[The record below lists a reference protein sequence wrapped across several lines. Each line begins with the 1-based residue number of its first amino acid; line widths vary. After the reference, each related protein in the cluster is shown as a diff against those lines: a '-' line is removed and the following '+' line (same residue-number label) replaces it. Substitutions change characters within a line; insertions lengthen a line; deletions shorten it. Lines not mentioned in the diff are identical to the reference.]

1 MCPGR
6 TLCEPSLLS
15 MQSHQQHQTAR
26 RITCLQFRSATKR
39 AVIVAIPVETCEK
52 PDQRIKILKMIRR
65 IFWVVVF
72 LVLIHP
78 AWAKDERSI
87 RDLSKALAGL
97 SSDVD
102 PKEAELVSV
111 TAHTTARKLARE
123 YHVVLNPEFQAFLVN
138 VGARKRGWCGHW
150 AQDIGTRLKELK
162 LRTLVL
168 HWGVAY
174 DHTSSENNCLVM
186 TARNQPFK
194 DGIILDGWRRAGRL
208 FWCSVVKDDEYEV
221 EQHYGHSG
229 ITAWKENMQWSAWL
243 QDYEPAKPKSK
254 MATNDKASKVGSER
268 DERGGNSESR
278 QPVTP

>member
-1 MCPGR
+1 MFK
-6 TLCEPSLLS
+6 LS
-15 MQSHQQHQTAR
+15 RSILFVCAFLPLAEQAFAR
-26 RITCLQFRSATKR
+26 
-39 AVIVAIPVETCEK
+39 
-52 PDQRIKILKMIRR
+52 
-65 IFWVVVF
+65 
-72 LVLIHP
+72 
-78 AWAKDERSI
+78 DERSI
-87 RDLSKALAGL
+87 KDLSKALAGL
-97 SSDVD
+97 ASDVD
-102 PKEAELVSV
+102 PNEAELVSV
-111 TAHTTARKLARE
+111 TAHTTARKLARD

-174 DHTSSENNCLVM
+174 DHTSSENNCLVV

-208 FWCSVVKDDEYEV
+208 FWCPVVKDDEYEL

-243 QDYEPAKPKSK
+243 QDYEPGKPKSK
-254 MATNDKASKVGSER
+254 MATNHKASKGSSER
-268 DERGGNSESR
+268 SRGVSISELT
-278 QPVTP
+278 QPAMP